1 MKVLKIFPSGNIE
14 LVETNNV
21 FDYACSLF
29 GSTHL
34 DIKSRC
40 FNNYALI
47 YDDAEKD
54 ESINKIA
61 SKLFNNTEN
70 SMKGICLLV
79 RISNSYSFHN
89 CYEGIVDMDEN
100 DKKKIEEFINNGYNR

>member
-1 MKVLKIFPSGNIE
+1 MKILKISPNNTTE
-14 LVETNNV
+14 LVETINV

-34 DIKSRC
+34 DIRSRY

-70 SMKGICLLV
+70 SMRGICLLV
-79 RISNSYSFHN
+79 KIYNDYSFHS

-100 DKKKIEEFINNGYNR
+100 DKKEIEEFINEA